1 MDASIQKK
9 KMNRRKALGSL
20 LLLAGAGAAAWSGIR
35 LRHLYSTPDLG
46 KLQEHA
52 ELITELAETIIPA
65 TDTPG
70 AKAAGVSPFIIR
82 MIRDC
87 TPKKEQNRFLMGLD
101 EVEAYAR
108 QHYNRSFA
116 RCNIEQRE
124 ETAGH
129 FERRDRPYKG
139 LAGKISHK
147 VMGDAFFVIMKKYT
161 VIGYCTS
168 MEGATRGLA
177 YDYVPGH
184 YAGAVRLKPGQKA
197 WATE

>member
-1 MDASIQKK
+1 
-9 KMNRRKALGSL
+9 MNRRKALSSL
-20 LLLAGAGAAAWSGIR
+20 LLLAGAGAATWSGIR
-35 LRHLYSTPDLG
+35 LRNLYSTPDLE
-46 KLQEHA
+46 KLHAHA

-65 TDTPG
+65 TETPG

-82 MIRDC
+82 MIEDC
-87 TPKKEQNRFLMGLD
+87 TPKKEQNRFIMGLD
-101 EVEAYAR
+101 EVESYAR
-108 QHYNRSFA
+108 HHYNRSFV

-124 ETAGH
+124 AIADH
-129 FERRDRPYKG
+129 FEKRDRPYKG
-139 LAGKISHK
+139 IAGKITHK
-147 VMGDAFFVIMKKYT
+147 VMGDTFFVIMKKYT

-184 YAGAVRLKPGQKA
+184 YVGSVRLKSGQKA

>member
-1 MDASIQKK
+1 
-9 KMNRRKALGSL
+9 MNRRKALGSL

-35 LRHLYSTPDLG
+35 LRNLYSTPDLG
-46 KLQEHA
+46 KLQEHT

-70 AKAAGVSPFIIR
+70 AKAAGITPFIIR

-87 TPKKEQNRFLMGLD
+87 TPKKEQNRFLIGLD
-101 EVEAYAR
+101 EVDAYTSN
-108 QHYNRSFA
+108 HYNRPFA
-116 RCNIEQRE
+116 RCNIEQR
-124 ETAGH
+124 TAIAAH

-139 LAGKISHK
+139 IAGKISHK
-147 VMGDAFFVIMKKYT
+147 VMGDSFFVIMKKYT

-184 YAGAVRLKPGQKA
+184 YLGAVRLKPGQKA